1 MREAAGSYD
10 SGIPRCAAVSWSFY
24 VRWCFE
30 SGCFFQFAGL
40 DASND
45 LFLYVVENKSLP
57 GRTAPAVDAAY
68 GRPLCVS
75 WFRTLDDSM
84 SGKCVV
90 PVDTSSVPGH
100 LDIIEATVAEICRAA
115 GDHVAAAPT
124 DSARDVELTLER
136 RLVNHQVVRFHS
148 ERVSN
153 DAILTDYPWAF
164 ILTSPIDFETVFIQT
179 RQINEL
185 TKMSLARQIQLNE
198 SLTGDQ
204 RDKLWEK
211 SWDTLAAAYV
221 QPHSAHAGA
230 AALEPKGKGRGAAK
244 GGPHLISCIT
254 IHTHIFP

>member
-1 MREAAGSYD
+1 
-10 SGIPRCAAVSWSFY
+10 
-24 VRWCFE
+24 
-30 SGCFFQFAGL
+30 
-40 DASND
+40 
-45 LFLYVVENKSLP
+45 
-57 GRTAPAVDAAY
+57 
-68 GRPLCVS
+68 
-75 WFRTLDDSM
+75 M

-198 SLTGDQ
+198 SLTDDQ
-204 RDKLWEK
+204 RERSCGKNRGTRWLQLMC
-211 SWDTLAAAYV
+211 SHTVHMQVLL
-221 QPHSAHAGA
+221 HSS
-230 AALEPKGKGRGAAK
+230 LKGRGEEQQK
-244 GGPHLISCIT
+244 ED
-254 IHTHIFP
+254 HI